1 MKLKSSAQTLLSV
14 LALSGLLIGCD
25 RTKPAYSSS
34 ASNTDSMVDTNMVIT
49 NEMGSTNRNMDNS
62 GLNTRDRDTNNLTPG
77 DQGNSADDIDLTQ
90 RIRKGLMDSTY
101 SVNAKNI
108 KIITVNG
115 QVTLRG
121 PVDSDSEKTGIE
133 SLAKGIAGDSKVNNQ
148 LEVKSN

>member
-1 MKLKSSAQTLLSV
+1 
-14 LALSGLLIGCD
+14 
-25 RTKPAYSSS
+25 
-34 ASNTDSMVDTNMVIT
+34 MVDTNMVIT
-49 NEMGSTNRNMDNS
+49 NEVGSTNRNMDNS